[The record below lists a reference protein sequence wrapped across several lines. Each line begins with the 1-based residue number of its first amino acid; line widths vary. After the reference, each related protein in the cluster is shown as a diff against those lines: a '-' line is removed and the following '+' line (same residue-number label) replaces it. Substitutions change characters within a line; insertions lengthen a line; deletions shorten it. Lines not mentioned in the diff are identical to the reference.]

1 MTIEKIDRLKEGY
14 DEIDTLVM
22 VIDKINEIIGRV
34 NGNSS
39 NTHVEH
45 MKF

>member
-34 NGNSS
+34 NG
-39 NTHVEH
+39 
-45 MKF
+45 